1 MNKLKLHVLKYY
13 ILKYRPYWLGVLFF
27 LGIFLIWGVGVSL
40 GFPSLDSLLVGILA
54 FLVASAF
61 YLLLL
66 YRGVGERQD
75 VESLLIQNADD
86 AVLSA
91 APPDREEVSLLR
103 ERLLAA
109 LDRMRKSASE
119 KRSGWFTRQGDVLYT
134 LPWYL
139 VIGQPAV
146 GKSTLVSRSGL
157 DFPFAERESARVAGI
172 GGTRHCDWF
181 FSSEA
186 VLLDT
191 AGRYVSSEEEVGK
204 WRAFLDMLR
213 RYRPRQPLNGLIVAV
228 SIDEVL
234 QNRHDVE
241 ALAHQLRERIQES
254 YERLGAALPIYL
266 VFTKSDHI
274 PGFREFHAQLAPA
287 QRDEVLGMSFPHQGY
302 AEADWRTRFSE
313 AMTRL
318 VARCAGT
325 GERCLVEGDIVR
337 TREAP
342 AAVEFP
348 RELEALAPHLTDF
361 VTELLKVN
369 PYQAAPLLRGFYFTS
384 ALSEGQAST
393 AAHGRNVAS
402 RFAVTERHAPGHQD
416 GKPLFVS
423 GLFSRVVLPDQHL
436 VGLYGG
442 ANLQRRRQLR
452 WVWLALALA
461 AVMCLAWAVSFT
473 ANTREL
479 GALDQALDAAYEED
493 AGEPNAYAQWATLDA
508 LRDSAARYD
517 SRHHESGVPWSL
529 GFGLYEGETLEPALR
544 DVYFGA
550 LRQMMLV
557 PIASNLNQSLFML
570 PTISVHDRED
580 GPRETDIHV
589 PGVEDHAQPR
599 DNSAQALADFGNN
612 TLKTYLSL
620 SRTPRE
626 DIEPEWLRSEMP
638 VYWYPAITQGEDVPR
653 DSRDLE
659 YASRQVNFYAQ
670 QVVRPDVPRLE
681 DNTFLVSSS
690 RNYIDGLLDRSLS
703 TVETITLESD
713 TLFAFGRADYSGLQ
727 GEGQRQLNAI
737 AERLS
742 NTPNLG
748 RITITGH
755 ADPIGSATANH
766 RISLQRAETV
776 RTYLVGKGLP
786 GELIGAEGAGS
797 DRPLVKC
804 DGEMSRTDKIAC
816 LAPNRRVEIEVRAL
830 N

>member
-1 MNKLKLHVLKYY
+1 MNKLKYY

-27 LGIFLIWGVGVSL
+27 LGIFVVWGVGVSL
-40 GFPSLDSLLVGILA
+40 DFPSLDSLLVGILA
-54 FLVASAF
+54 FVVASAF
-61 YLLLL
+61 YLILL

-75 VESLLIQNADD
+75 MESLLIQNADD
-86 AVLSA
+86 AVLGA
-91 APPDREEVSLLR
+91 APEDREEVGLLR

-109 LDRMRKSASE
+109 LDRMRKGTGD
-119 KRSGWFTRQGDVLYT
+119 KRRNWFGQQRDLLYT

-146 GKSTLVSRSGL
+146 GKSTLVYRSGL
-157 DFPFAERESARVAGI
+157 DFPFAERENARVAGI

-191 AGRYVSSEEEVGK
+191 AGRYVSSEEDAGK
-204 WRAFLDMLR
+204 WRAFLDLLR

-234 QNRHDVE
+234 EGRHDVE

-287 QRDEVLGMSFPHQGY
+287 ERDEVLGMSFAHQGY
-302 AEADWRTRFSE
+302 AQADWRVRFSQ
-313 AMTRL
+313 AMSRL
-318 VARCAGT
+318 VVRCAAS
-325 GERCLVEGDIVR
+325 GERRLVEGDIVR

-348 RELEALAPHLTDF
+348 RELEALSPHLTAF
-361 VTELLKVN
+361 VSELLKVN
-369 PYQAAPLLRGFYFTS
+369 PYQDAPLLRGFYFTS
-384 ALSEGQAST
+384 ALAEGQPSM

-402 RFAVTERHAPGHQD
+402 RFAVTERQSPGHQD

-452 WVWLALALA
+452 WVWLALL
-461 AVMCLAWAVSFT
+461 VGCLLSLAWAVSFVG
-473 ANTREL
+473 NTREL
-479 GALDQALDAAYEED
+479 SELDHSLDHAYEED
-493 AGEPNAYAQWATLDA
+493 AGEPEAYAQWATLDA

-517 SRHHESGVPWSL
+517 TRHHETGVPWTL
-529 GFGLYEGETLEPALR
+529 RVGLYEGRVLEPALR
-544 DVYFGA
+544 EVYFGA
-550 LRQMMLV
+550 LRQTMLV
-557 PIASNLNQSLFML
+557 PIAGNLNQSLFML
-570 PTISVHDRED
+570 PTITVHAPED
-580 GPRETDIHV
+580 GPRVTDIHV
-589 PGVEDHAQPR
+589 PGVEDYAQPR
-599 DNSAQALADFGNN
+599 DNTAQALADFGNN

-620 SRTPRE
+620 SRTPRDE
-626 DIEPEWLRSEMP
+626 IESEWLRSEMP
-638 VYWYPAITQGEDVPR
+638 VYWYPAITQASDEQR
-653 DSRDLE
+653 DSRDIE
-659 YASRQVNFYAQ
+659 FASRQVNFYAD

-755 ADPIGSATANH
+755 ADPIGSAVAN
-766 RISLQRAETV
+766 RQISLQRAETV

-786 GELIGAEGAGS
+786 GELIEAAGAGS

-804 DGEMSRTDKIAC
+804 EGEMSRTDKIAC